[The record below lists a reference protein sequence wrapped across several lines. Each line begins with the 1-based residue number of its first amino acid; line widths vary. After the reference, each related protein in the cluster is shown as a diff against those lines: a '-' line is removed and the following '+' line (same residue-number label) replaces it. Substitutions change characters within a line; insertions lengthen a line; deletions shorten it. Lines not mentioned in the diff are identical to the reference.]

1 MPQLKRVIAL
11 LLNQYR
17 LQTGD
22 MDLCRAQFREF
33 VHQVPL
39 MYLIVSWNAV
49 AVAFTFREHAGP
61 LLSSGFPIV
70 LCAIATARGFWW
82 TRNGQRAFSDAEILR
97 HVRTTGA
104 LAYILTAAF
113 TAWAIVLYP
122 YGDVQTKAHLTFFLA
137 LTQISTVFCLFPLRS
152 AALSV
157 ATVATVPFLIYFSHV
172 DEGRM
177 LAVAIMLTMVA
188 GGMVVIL
195 YKYNNTFSKLIR
207 SRQVLR
213 QRQLETQKLSDEN
226 RRIAFTDPLSGLPN
240 RRALLSRLEEIA
252 GLPREAP
259 SHLAVV
265 FVDLD
270 GFKEI
275 NDFHGHQLGDL
286 LITEV
291 GQILS
296 SLRRGQSMLVRM
308 GGDEFALLIE
318 GENAGED
325 AQLFS
330 AAALEHLAQPLTVL
344 DRQLQ
349 IGASIGVAVDADGRT
364 DPFELLRRADT
375 AMYAVKAH
383 GKRGVQ
389 VYEPTLDEGRLW
401 RHQIEQEIA
410 DGLARCEFD
419 VVYQPI
425 VDARTGETFCVEA
438 LVRWPGRPAGALS
451 PDEFIGIAEGS
462 GTIQALGMY
471 VLERACRETRDIDG
485 MRLSVN
491 VSPTQFNNPYF
502 CSHVQDILA
511 LTGFPPERLQLEITE
526 RHLIDYP
533 ERASLAIDTLRD
545 LGVSFALDDFGTGF
559 TSIAYLQSFGFSC
572 VKIDRSLTKRL
583 EHDPKAGYLIS
594 GLIQMARGLDVSVVA
609 EGVENEGLASSLR
622 MSGCRHLQGYHFGR
636 PGPLRDIVES
646 RRATP
651 PNAAVA

>member
-1 MPQLKRVIAL
+1 MLSLKRGLTL

-39 MYLIVSWNAV
+39 MYFIVSWNAV

-61 LLSSGFPIV
+61 IMSCGIALV
-70 LCAIATARGFWW
+70 LCGVAVIRGRWW
-82 TRNGQRAFSDAEILR
+82 IRNGQRNFSDTEIIR
-97 HVRTTGA
+97 QIRRTSL
-104 LAYILTAAF
+104 LAIILTAMF
-113 TAWAIVLYP
+113 TFWAIALYP
-122 YGDVQTKAHLTFFLA
+122 NGDMQAKAHLTFFLA

-157 ATVATVPFLIYFSHV
+157 ATVATVPFFIFFSLV
-172 DEGRM
+172 DDGRM
-177 LAVAIMLTMVA
+177 MPEAIMLSLVA
-188 GGMVVIL
+188 GGMVFIL

-207 SRQVLR
+207 SRKILH

-252 GLPREAP
+252 SLQREAQG
-259 SHLAVV
+259 SLAVV
-265 FVDLD
+265 FIDLD

-275 NDFHGHQLGDL
+275 NDFHGHQLGDQ

-291 GQILS
+291 GRILC
-296 SLRRGQSMLVRM
+296 SLREGQSMLVRM
-308 GGDEFALLIE
+308 GGDEFALLVE
-318 GENAGED
+318 GENASEV
-325 AQLFS
+325 AQQFS
-330 AAALEHLAQPLTVL
+330 AAALERLTQPQTIFE
-344 DRQLQ
+344 RQLQ
-349 IGASIGVAVDADGRT
+349 IGASIGVAIDVDGRT

-389 VYEPTLDEGRLW
+389 VYEPSLDEGRLW

-410 DGLARCEFD
+410 EGLGRCEFD

-425 VDARTGETFCVEA
+425 VEARSGETVCVEA
-438 LVRWPGRPAGALS
+438 LVRWPGRPAGPLN

-471 VLERACRETRDIDG
+471 VLERACRETLQAG
-485 MRLSVN
+485 GLRLSVN
-491 VSPTQFNNPYF
+491 VSPTQFNNPDF
-502 CSHVQDILA
+502 CKHVQQILD
-511 LTGFPPERLQLEITE
+511 LTGFPPDRLQLEITE

-545 LGVSFALDDFGTGF
+545 LGVTFALDDFGTGF

-609 EGVENEGLASSLR
+609 EGVENEGLAASLR
-622 MSGCRHLQGYHFGR
+622 MTGCRHLQGYHFGR
-636 PGPLRDIVES
+636 PGPLRKIIAGRQTNPAD
-646 RRATP
+646 P
-651 PNAAVA
+651 AAA

>member
-1 MPQLKRVIAL
+1 MLSLKRTFTL

-17 LQTGD
+17 VQTGD

-39 MYLIVSWNAV
+39 MYFILSWNAV

-61 LLSSGFPIV
+61 VLSCGIALV
-70 LCAIATARGFWW
+70 LCAVAVVRGRWW
-82 TRNGQRAFSDAEILR
+82 TRNGNRNFSDAEIIR
-97 HVRTTGA
+97 QIRRTSL
-104 LAYILTAAF
+104 LAIILTGMF
-113 TAWAIVLYP
+113 TIWAIALYP
-122 YGDVQTKAHLTFFLA
+122 HGDMQAKAHLTFFLA
-137 LTQISTVFCLFPLRS
+137 LTQISSVFCLFPLRS

-157 ATVATVPFLIYFSHV
+157 ATVATVPFFLYFSLA
-172 DEGRM
+172 DNGRM
-177 LAVAIMLTMVA
+177 MPEAIMLSLVA

-195 YKYNNTFSKLIR
+195 YKYNITFSKLIR
-207 SRQVLR
+207 SRKILH

-240 RRALLSRLEEIA
+240 RRALLSRLEEIS

-259 SHLAVV
+259 GRLAVV
-265 FVDLD
+265 FIDLD

-275 NDFHGHQLGDL
+275 NDFHGHQLGDQ

-291 GQILS
+291 GRTLS

-318 GENAGED
+318 GENAGEE
-325 AQLFS
+325 AQQFS
-330 AAALEHLAQPLTVL
+330 AEALERLVQPQTIL

-349 IGASIGVAVDADGRT
+349 IGASIGVAIDADGRT

-389 VYEPTLDEGRLW
+389 VYDPRLDEGRLW

-410 DGLARCEFD
+410 DGLGRCEFD

-425 VDARTGETFCVEA
+425 VDARTEETVCVEA

-471 VLERACRETRDIDG
+471 VLERACREIRDIDG

-491 VSPTQFNNPYF
+491 VSPTQFNNPDF
-502 CSHVQDILA
+502 CCHVQEILT

-609 EGVENEGLASSLR
+609 EGVENEGLATSLR
-622 MSGCRHLQGYHFGR
+622 MSGCRHLQGYYFGR
-636 PGPLRDIVES
+636 PGPLRKIVEGRGTAS
-646 RRATP
+646 

>member
-1 MPQLKRVIAL
+1 
-11 LLNQYR
+11 
-17 LQTGD
+17 

-39 MYLIVSWNAV
+39 MYIIVSWNAV
-49 AVAFTFREHAGP
+49 AVAFTYRDHAVPILSCGVA
-61 LLSSGFPIV
+61 LL
-70 LCAIATARGFWW
+70 LCAVAMIRGRWW
-82 TRNGQRAFSDAEILR
+82 TRNGQRNFSDVEIIR
-97 HVRTTGA
+97 QIRRTGL
-104 LAYILTAAF
+104 LAIILTAMF
-113 TAWAIVLYP
+113 TAWAITLYP
-122 YGDVQTKAHLTFFLA
+122 HGDMQAKAHLTFFLA
-137 LTQISTVFCLFPLRS
+137 LTQISSVFCLFPLRS

-157 ATVATVPFLIYFSHV
+157 ATVATVPFFIFFSLA
-172 DEGRM
+172 DGGRM
-177 LAVAIMLTMVA
+177 MPEAIMLSLVA
-188 GGMVVIL
+188 SGMVVIL
-195 YKYNNTFSKLIR
+195 YKYNTTFSKLIR
-207 SRQVLR
+207 SRKILR

-240 RRALLSRLEEIA
+240 RRALLSRLEEIS

-259 SHLAVV
+259 GRLAVV
-265 FVDLD
+265 FIDLD

-275 NDFHGHQLGDL
+275 NDFHGHQLGDQ

-291 GQILS
+291 GRTLS
-296 SLRRGQSMLVRM
+296 QLRCGRSMLVRM
-308 GGDEFALLIE
+308 GGDEFALLIV
-318 GENAGED
+318 GASAGEE
-325 AQLFS
+325 AERFS
-330 AAALEHLAQPLTVL
+330 ARALERLTQPQTILG
-344 DRQLQ
+344 RQLQ
-349 IGASIGVAVDADGRT
+349 IGASIGVAVDADGTT

-383 GKRGVQ
+383 GKRGVKF
-389 VYEPTLDEGRLW
+389 YDPALDEGRLW

-410 DGLARCEFD
+410 DGLGRCEFD

-425 VDARTGETFCVEA
+425 VDARTGEAVCVEA

-471 VLERACRETRDIDG
+471 VLERACRETRNAG
-485 MRLSVN
+485 GLRLSVN
-491 VSPTQFNNPYF
+491 VSPTQFNNPDF

-511 LTGFPPERLQLEITE
+511 LTGFPPDRLQLEITE

-545 LGVSFALDDFGTGF
+545 LGVRFALDDFGTGF

-583 EHDPKAGYLIS
+583 EHDPKAGFLIS

-622 MSGCRHLQGYHFGR
+622 ISGCRHLQGYHFGR
-636 PGPLRDIVES
+636 PGPLHKIVES
-646 RRATP
+646 RKAASRGT
-651 PNAAVA
+651 AVA